1 MIGIKQ
7 WSLIKYLIA
16 LILFENKT
24 KTLCFKVISFNP
36 ETKIDLIVTE
46 S

>member
-7 WSLIKYLIA
+7 LSLIKYLVA
-16 LILFENKT
+16 LTLFVTKL
-24 KTLCFKVISFNP
+24 KTLCCKVISFNP
-36 ETKIDLIVTE
+36 ETKIGLIVTE